1 MSNRD
6 KQTFALGN
14 CRRQVTTRPTL
25 LRSVANGRLRGTKQT
40 FVVGAQDEGRIQS
53 HDGVSL
59 ADARQQADY
68 YKIEQALGAPLADG
82 ARRHAPEKAKE
93 KQHVFGI
100 DTLADIARCLDL
112 SPAAPP
118 SWPDLF
124 RPSQGE
130 GSAFVRT
137 RRRHNMFSGP
147 AARIGVDGRD
157 KHGHDGRGL

>member
-1 MSNRD
+1 MKTS
-6 KQTFALGN
+6 TST
-14 CRRQVTTRPTL
+14 V
-25 LRSVANGRLRGTKQT
+25 SERLIPGL
-40 FVVGAQDEGRIQS
+40 DE
-53 HDGVSL
+53 H
-59 ADARQQADY
+59 
-68 YKIEQALGAPLADG
+68 
-82 ARRHAPEKAKE
+82 
-93 KQHVFGI
+93 
-100 DTLADIARCLDL
+100 DL